1 MCSFSSK
8 VRNKLFSIIS
18 EMDKVSWLFVKN
30 PGRDF
35 TRKSPLS
42 FEKMLKLMISME
54 GQSIHKE
61 MYNFMGFKISTPSTS
76 AFVQQ
81 RAKIDISAFQYLFK
95 NFSNSFES
103 FCFAQFL

>member
-1 MCSFSSK
+1 MCNFSSK

-18 EMDKVSWLFVKN
+18 EMDKVSWLFDKN

-61 MYNFMGFKISTPSTS
+61 LYNFAGVKINTPSAS
-76 AFVQQ
+76 AFVTSGNP
-81 RAKIDISAFQYLFK
+81 K
-95 NFSNSFES
+95 
-103 FCFAQFL
+103 